1 MSATHKG
8 LKPKAPKSSK
18 EENKMTKFYVTIE
31 EVVEKVVLIEVDT
44 DNKKEAKDIYNGK
57 KEGNMI
63 VLSESEENGLGIT
76 FKKIYTEKEY
86 LG

>member
-1 MSATHKG
+1 MA
-8 LKPKAPKSSK
+8 
-18 EENKMTKFYVTIE
+18 KFYVTIE
-31 EVVEKVVLIEVDT
+31 EVVEKAILIECDT
-44 DNKKEAKDIYNGK
+44 EDKREAKDLYNGK

-63 VLSESEENGLGIT
+63 VLSESEENGLGIK